1 MEGLNRHLEIIERL
15 RTSERVTVAELAA
28 ETGCSEM
35 TIRRDL
41 DLLAEQGVLR
51 RVRGGA
57 VSLLLR
63 GENPPFAL
71 REHEAVDAK
80 RAIAAKVDA
89 LVSDGESVI
98 IDSGTTT
105 LAVARL
111 LANRRVTAIP
121 LDLYSLNALSTA
133 PDVRLLVPGGQMIP
147 GTWLLAGHL
156 TEASLGALRVDT
168 AVVAVCGLSA
178 EHGLTAHDL
187 AEVPVKRAAIAAAQ
201 RRIAVCDGSKFG
213 RTGLGFVCPVT
224 DLDTVITDASAPRDE
239 LERLEAAGVTVVQV

>member
-1 MEGLNRHLEIIERL
+1 M

-28 ETGCSEM
+28 ATGCSEM

-41 DLLAEQGVLR
+41 DQLAEQGVLR

-71 REHEAVDAK
+71 REHEAVEAK

-89 LVSDGESVI
+89 MVSDGESVI
-98 IDSGTTT
+98 LDSGTTT
-105 LAVARL
+105 LGVARL

-133 PDVRLLVPGGQMIP
+133 PDVRLLVPGGQMLQ
-147 GTWLLAGHL
+147 GTWLLTGHL

-168 AVVAVCGLSA
+168 AVIAVCGLSA
-178 EHGLTAHDL
+178 EHGLT
-187 AEVPVKRAAIAAAQ
+187 
-201 RRIAVCDGSKFG
+201 
-213 RTGLGFVCPVT
+213 
-224 DLDTVITDASAPRDE
+224 
-239 LERLEAAGVTVVQV
+239 